1 MTPKLP
7 RVYGVLRQDAGEQYW
22 EVAGCPYCAQTHRH
36 SAGEDPRDFLGE
48 VAAPC
53 GKGRYI
59 LQEKRTLSAA
69 AGGDSPGVDDTGGD
83 GNEPNILID
92 EPG

>member
-1 MTPKLP
+1 MTSKPP
-7 RVYGVLRQDAGEQYW
+7 RVYGVLRQDSGEQYW

-36 SAGEDPRDFLGE
+36 SAGDDPRDFLGE

-59 LQEKRTLSAA
+59 LQEERTLSAT
-69 AGGDSPGVDDTGGD
+69 AGGDNTGDD
-83 GNEPNILID
+83 GNEPNIIID
-92 EPG
+92 EPGDDPG